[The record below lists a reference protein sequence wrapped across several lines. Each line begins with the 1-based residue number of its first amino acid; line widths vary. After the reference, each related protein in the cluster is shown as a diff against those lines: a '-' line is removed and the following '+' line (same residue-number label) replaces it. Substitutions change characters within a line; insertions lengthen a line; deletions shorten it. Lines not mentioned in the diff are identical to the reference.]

1 MHEPTNALYK
11 FETVKTVLVTLIVE
25 MRPPKRS
32 VVSVGWL
39 DREQADEI
47 P

>member
-1 MHEPTNALYK
+1 MYK
-11 FETVKTVLVTLIVE
+11 FETVKTVLVISILE
-25 MRPPKRS
+25 MRPTNRTA
-32 VVSVGWL
+32 VSVGWL